1 MDTQPDASM
10 NLRDSIE
17 FIRQHEKEL
26 RLFNVDPAD
35 VIHEA
40 LRTYFETQN
49 VRITVDRTGSG
60 KPEAVSVLSNATGV
74 LAVVKVATLRELLG
88 DAHAGTGGLGIADGE
103 YDAVLRFLKETT
115 FTSFD
120 TEQLLYASR
129 EIEDRARR
137 TGQGSIHAGFQ
148 RCSVMGQQRSVY
160 TDLSRHG
167 VAVHAYGVPDASP
180 PDFRFGRVHAV
191 STDEIARTWFVVFDG
206 GGDETQKTALL
217 AREHA
222 GSGFDGSWTYDPAFV
237 DHILGY
243 LNRTYAGTPDDAL
256 SGR

>member
-1 MDTQPDASM
+1 MDTQPGAPM

-17 FIRQHEKEL
+17 FVRRHEKEL

-35 VIHEA
+35 VILEA
-40 LRTYFETQN
+40 LRTYFEAQN
-49 VRITVDRTGSG
+49 VRITAGRTASG
-60 KPEAVSVLSNATGV
+60 APEGVAVLSNATGV
-74 LAVVKVATLRELLG
+74 LAVVDVTTLRELLCG
-88 DAHAGTGGLGIADGE
+88 AHAGIGGLGTADGK
-103 YDAVLRFLKETT
+103 YDALLRFLKETT

-148 RCSVMGQQRSVY
+148 RCSVMRQQRSVY

-167 VAVHAYGVPDASP
+167 VAVHAYGVPDAP
-180 PDFRFGRVHAV
+180 PPALRLGQVHAV

-206 GGDETQKTALL
+206 GGDEAQKTALL
-217 AREHA
+217 ARDDAE
-222 GSGFDGSWTYDPAFV
+222 SGFYGSWTYDPGFV

-243 LNRTYAGTPDDAL
+243 LNHAYAGAPDDAI
-256 SGR
+256 SDR